1 MFQNELTSH
10 TSSSF
15 SKAMM
20 FPFSSKSVFGGRPHQ
35 TKKQKKKTTT
45 RNKKKR
51 FHKIQLWKSNSL
63 QEASQYWESNV
74 SGKFSKEE
82 KILWAK
88 QLFCFVWQAQ
98 GKEAAL
104 SFQPNRQLAD
114 HQFDRGCQLWVEKQ
128 YPQALWEIQTSMATQ
143 ETVSSFS
150 DSSSFDD
157 VKAKVQSHYALGM
170 VHLSLENYALAICQF
185 CQSWRSSVLQY
196 HDNIETPKELS
207 VLLQASKYM
216 MRKALAS
223 SFGVMGAHLQMAR
236 IQKALNYELEGDF
249 FHALGDYEMALEYFQ
264 MALHEISL
272 SGHPQ
277 EENHHFMYLQA
288 NLRCKLAKLYEAQDH
303 FENVGDIVQDNLEL
317 AGEEW
322 ATALCLYQTLLGLE
336 HSTTMSTQKSFTDN
350 HSAILHRRRMQ
361 HEEQVYEI

>member
-1 MFQNELTSH
+1 M
-10 TSSSF
+10 
-15 SKAMM
+15 MM
-20 FPFSSKSVFGGRPHQ
+20 FHVPFSSKSVFGGRPHNQ
-35 TKKQKKKTTT
+35 EKKKKKKT
-45 RNKKKR
+45 RNLKKR
-51 FHKIQLWKSNSL
+51 FRKIHLWKTHSQ
-63 QEASQYWESNV
+63 QEASQYWDSNV

-82 KILWAK
+82 KLLWAK

-98 GKEAAL
+98 GKDAAL
-104 SFQPNRQLAD
+104 SFEPNRQLAV
-114 HQFDRGCQLWVEKQ
+114 HQFDRGCQLWLEKQ

-143 ETVSSFS
+143 ETVSSSFS
-150 DSSSFDD
+150 DSSSSSSSSSFDD

-185 CQSWRSSVLQY
+185 CQSWRLSALQY
-196 HDNIETPKELS
+196 HDNIDTPKELS
-207 VLLQASKYM
+207 VLSQASKYM

-223 SFGVMGAHLQMAR
+223 SFGVMETHLQMAR
-236 IQKALNYELEGDF
+236 IQKALAYELEGDF
-249 FHALGDYEMALEYFQ
+249 FHALGDYEMALEYIQ
-264 MALHEISL
+264 MALDEVSL

-277 EENHHFMYLQA
+277 EENHHIMYLQA
-288 NLRCKLAKLYEAQDH
+288 NLRCKLAKLYEVQDH
-303 FENVGDIVQDNLEL
+303 LQFVGDTVQDNLEL

-350 HSAILHRRRMQ
+350 HSAILHRRRM